1 MFTEFLFYTE
11 AISRKRSD
19 FPFHILSEPR
29 GKLDQIS
36 KREIWDM
43 ICDVMPNGL
52 IGAYMEEGYP
62 IYLVSD
68 KLLELLGYTYEEFM
82 KKTGAM
88 Y

>member
-1 MFTEFLFYTE
+1 
-11 AISRKRSD
+11 
-19 FPFHILSEPR
+19 
-29 GKLDQIS
+29 
-36 KREIWDM
+36 M

-82 KKTGAM
+82 KKTGGNVLNRIWKEDLEEVMAAVKRQCEGKEM
-88 Y
+88 SLKSSTDA

>member
-1 MFTEFLFYTE
+1 
-11 AISRKRSD
+11 
-19 FPFHILSEPR
+19 
-29 GKLDQIS
+29 
-36 KREIWDM
+36 M

-82 KKTGAM
+82 KKTGGQCTEPHLERGPGRSDGCCETAVQGRKRV
-88 Y
+88 